1 MTRRRGG
8 KDEIGKG
15 ENRKTEARGTLS
27 LRVKFKLKLPMQAER
42 GFADLN
48 FNSQLKLTRGAVSRA
63 RALGGLQGMDGGF
76 DLWAK
81 RVNRFAQVIGELDP
95 QPIARRLAKI
105 GGKMEIGF
113 RGDPALLVDDFV
125 DALLGKL
132 RVFRQSV
139 GREAHRTKKLLS
151 E

>member
-1 MTRRRGG
+1 
-8 KDEIGKG
+8 
-15 ENRKTEARGTLS
+15 
-27 LRVKFKLKLPMQAER
+27 
-42 GFADLN
+42 
-48 FNSQLKLTRGAVSRA
+48 
-63 RALGGLQGMDGGF
+63 MDGGF

-95 QPIARRLAKI
+95 QPIAGRLAKI

-125 DALLGKL
+125 DPLLGEL

-139 GREAHRTKKLLS
+139 GREAHRTKELFP